1 MIINITLLLADH
13 AQCIQHNFTLL
24 QEELPGTDIAT
35 VTMERYSIN
44 RISVECC
51 SGAIRQKSKLLKILL
66 MKGNSACMNLLR
78 VVEVD
83 LKREDLLQTMK
94 KRSANIKE
102 RGDLCFISI
111 CPFDK

>member
-44 RISVECC
+44 RISV
-51 SGAIRQKSKLLKILL
+51 
-66 MKGNSACMNLLR
+66 
-78 VVEVD
+78 
-83 LKREDLLQTMK
+83 T
-94 KRSANIKE
+94 
-102 RGDLCFISI
+102 
-111 CPFDK
+111 